1 MSEYKTTGNG
11 DQVMASTAH
20 PVDREGANLDIHDA
34 PNVNNPEH
42 VAHHIVSPIVYLGIF
57 GILMLGT
64 LLTVGASLVPLGP
77 FNAAVAIGIACTKAV
92 FVVLFFM
99 HVKYSSRLVKLTVI
113 SGFFTFLAL
122 VIMSLSDYISRAWGQ
137 W

>member
-1 MSEYKTTGNG
+1 MSDLKTTGNG
-11 DQVMASTAH
+11 EQAVAQSSY
-20 PVDREGANLDIHDA
+20 PVDRDGANLDYHDA

-42 VAHHIVSPIVYLGIF
+42 VAHHIVSPMMYLAIF
-57 GILMLGT
+57 GVLMVGT
-64 LLTVGASLVPLGP
+64 LATVGFAYLPLGP
-77 FNAAVAIGIACTKAV
+77 FNAAVAIAIACTKAV

-99 HVKYSSRLVKLTVI
+99 HVKYSSRLVKLTVT
-113 SGFFTFLAL
+113 SGFFTFLVL

>member
-1 MSEYKTTGNG
+1 MSEPTRTAAG
-11 DQVMASTAH
+11 DQVVAPNP
-20 PVDREGANLDIHDA
+20 PVNADHANLDTHDS

-42 VAHHIVSPIVYLGIF
+42 VAHHIVSPMMYLAIF
-57 GILMLGT
+57 GVLLVGT

-99 HVKYSSRLVKLTVI
+99 HVKYSSRLVKLTVA
-113 SGFFTFLAL
+113 SGFFTFLIL
-122 VIMSLSDYISRAWGQ
+122 VFMSLSDYVSRAWGR

>member
-1 MSEYKTTGNG
+1 MSEYRTSGNG
-11 DQVMASTAH
+11 DQVVAGSLR
-20 PVDREGANLDIHDA
+20 PVDAEQSNLDIHDA

-42 VAHHIVSPIVYLGIF
+42 IAHHIVSPMVYLAIF
-57 GILMLGT
+57 GVLMVGT
-64 LLTVGASLVPLGP
+64 LLTVGASMVPLGP

-99 HVKYSSRLVKLTVI
+99 HVKYSSRLVKLTV
-113 SGFFTFLAL
+113 SAGFFTFLIL
-122 VIMSLSDYISRAWGQ
+122 VFMSLSDYVSRAWGM

>member
-1 MSEYKTTGNG
+1 MSDYNTTGNG
-11 DQVMASTAH
+11 EQVVAKSPDRT
-20 PVDREGANLDIHDA
+20 DREGANLDVHDA

-42 VAHHIVSPIVYLGIF
+42 IAHHIVSPLVYLAIF
-57 GILMLGT
+57 GVLMVGT
-64 LLTVGASLVPLGP
+64 LATVGFAYVPLGP
-77 FNAAVAIGIACTKAV
+77 FNAAVAIAIACTKAV

>member
-1 MSEYKTTGNG
+1 MSDYKTTGNG
-11 DQVMASTAH
+11 EQVIATTAR
-20 PVDREGANLDIHDA
+20 PVDREGVNLDVHDA

-42 VAHHIVSPIVYLGIF
+42 IAHHIVSPMMYLTIF
-57 GILMLGT
+57 GVLMVGT
-64 LLTVGASLVPLGP
+64 LATWAFAYVPLGV
-77 FNAAVAIGIACTKAV
+77 FNAPVALAIACTKAC

-113 SGFFTFLAL
+113 SGFFTFMVL

>member
-1 MSEYKTTGNG
+1 MSEYKTSGNG
-11 DQVMASTAH
+11 DQVVAGSAH
-20 PVDREGANLDIHDA
+20 RVDGEGANLDVHDS

-42 VAHHIVSPIVYLGIF
+42 IAHHIVSPMMYLAIF
-57 GILMLGT
+57 GVLMVGT
-64 LLTVGASLVPLGP
+64 LLTVGASMVHLGP

-99 HVKYSSRLVKLTVI
+99 HVKYSSRLVKLTVA
-113 SGFFTFLAL
+113 SGFFTFLIL
-122 VIMSLSDYISRAWGQ
+122 VFMSLSDYVSRAWGQ

>member
-1 MSEYKTTGNG
+1 MSDYKTTGNG
-11 DQVMASTAH
+11 EQAVATSAR
-20 PVDREGANLDIHDA
+20 PVDPEGANLDVHDA

-42 VAHHIVSPIVYLGIF
+42 IAHHIVSPLMYLVIF
-57 GILMLGT
+57 GVLMVGT
-64 LLTVGASLVPLGP
+64 LATVGFAYVPLGP
-77 FNAAVAIGIACTKAV
+77 FNAAVAIAIACTKAV

>member
-1 MSEYKTTGNG
+1 MSEYKTSGNG
-11 DQVMASTAH
+11 EQVVANPAH

-42 VAHHIVSPIVYLGIF
+42 IAHHIVSPITYLAIF
-57 GILMLGT
+57 GVLMVGT
-64 LLTVGASLVPLGP
+64 LLTVGASMVPLGP
-77 FNAAVAIGIACTKAV
+77 FNAAVAIAIAVTKAV

-113 SGFFTFLAL
+113 CGFFTFLVL

>member
-1 MSEYKTTGNG
+1 MSDYKTAGNG
-11 DQVMASTAH
+11 EQAVQANLR
-20 PVDREGANLDIHDA
+20 PVDHTGANLDIHDA

-42 VAHHIVSPIVYLGIF
+42 IAHHIVSPVTYLAIF
-57 GILMLGT
+57 GVLMLGT
-64 LLTVGASLVPLGP
+64 LLTVGASMVPLGP

-113 SGFFTFLAL
+113 SGFFTFLVL

>member
-1 MSEYKTTGNG
+1 MA
-11 DQVMASTAH
+11 DQAVVQNRK
-20 PVDREGANLDIHDA
+20 PVDAEQHNLDTHDA

-42 VAHHIVSPIVYLGIF
+42 IAHHIVSPLTYLAIF
-57 GILMLGT
+57 GVLMVGT
-64 LLTVGASLVPLGP
+64 LLTVGASMVPLGP

-99 HVKYSSRLVKLTVI
+99 HVKYSSRLVKLTVVA
-113 SGFFTFLAL
+113 GFFTFLIL
-122 VIMSLSDYISRAWGQ
+122 VFMSLSDYVSRAWGM